1 MVSVWICRGSV
12 FGQGGKSVNR
22 SSFDR
27 PASLGRLLDV
37 VVRRRGIAEKSGQQ
51 ELDIIWAEVA
61 GERIGQRSSVR
72 RLRDGVLEIGV
83 RNGAV
88 LEELSSYLKHDLLAA
103 IQSSHAEL
111 NIRSLKFVR
120 VR

>member
-1 MVSVWICRGSV
+1 M
-12 FGQGGKSVNR
+12 QG

-27 PASLGRLLDV
+27 PTSLGRLLDH

-51 ELDIIWAEVA
+51 ELNSMWAAVA
-61 GERIGQRSSVR
+61 GERIGQRSFVR
-72 RLRDGVLEIGV
+72 RLRGGVLEIGV

-88 LEELSSYLKHDLLAA
+88 LEELSSYLKHDLLQT
-103 IQSSHAEL
+103 IQSKHSEL
-111 NIRSLKFVR
+111 NIQSLKFVR

>member
-1 MVSVWICRGSV
+1 MSRS
-12 FGQGGKSVNR
+12 S

-27 PASLGRLLDV
+27 PTSLGRLLDL
-37 VVRRRGIAEKSGQQ
+37 VVRRRGIAEKTAQQ
-51 ELDIIWAEVA
+51 ELNTMWAEIA

-88 LEELSSYLKHDLLAA
+88 LEEVSSYLKHDLLAA

>member
-1 MVSVWICRGSV
+1 M
-12 FGQGGKSVNR
+12 NR
-22 SSFDR
+22 SSSNG
-27 PASLGRLLDV
+27 PTSLGRLLDL

-51 ELDIIWAEVA
+51 ELNTMWAKVA

-103 IQSSHAEL
+103 IQSGHSEF

>member
-1 MVSVWICRGSV
+1 MAA
-12 FGQGGKSVNR
+12 

-27 PASLGRLLDV
+27 PASLGRLLDQ
-37 VVRRRGIAEKSGQQ
+37 VVRRHGIAEKSAHE
-51 ELDIIWAEVA
+51 ELNRVWTEITET
-61 GERIGQRSSVR
+61 RISQRSNVR

-88 LEELSSYLKHDLLAA
+88 LEELSSYLKQDLLTE
-103 IQSSHAEL
+103 IQTRYTQL

-120 VR
+120 MR

>member
-1 MVSVWICRGSV
+1 MNG
-12 FGQGGKSVNR
+12 

-27 PASLGRLLDV
+27 PTALGRLLDQ

-51 ELDIIWAEVA
+51 ELNTMWAAVA
-61 GERIGQRSSVR
+61 GDRIGRRSSVR
-72 RLRDGVLEIGV
+72 RLQSGVLEIGV

-88 LEELSSYLKHDLLAA
+88 LEELSSYLKHDLLNA
-103 IQSSHAEL
+103 IQSKHPEF
-111 NIRSLKFVR
+111 NIQSLKFVR

>member
-1 MVSVWICRGSV
+1 MNG
-12 FGQGGKSVNR
+12 

-27 PASLGRLLDV
+27 PTALGRLLDQ

-51 ELDIIWAEVA
+51 ELNTMWADIA
-61 GERIGQRSSVR
+61 GERIGQRSHVR
-72 RLRDGVLEIGV
+72 RLHSGVLEIGV

-88 LEELSSYLKHDLLAA
+88 LEELSSYLKHDLLQT
-103 IQSSHAEL
+103 IQSRHPEFS
-111 NIRSLKFVR
+111 IQSLKFIR